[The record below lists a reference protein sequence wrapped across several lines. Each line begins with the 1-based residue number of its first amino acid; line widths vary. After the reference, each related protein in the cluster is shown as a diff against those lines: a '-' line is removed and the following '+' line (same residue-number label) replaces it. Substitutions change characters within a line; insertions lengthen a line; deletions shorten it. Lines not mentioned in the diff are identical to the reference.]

1 MTKYNN
7 FDFQNFYKKYSDLDS
22 EKLLRIMIKDI
33 FYKKIAV
40 TSSFGAE
47 SAVILHL
54 VSQIKKNIPVI
65 FLNTEKLFPETLKY
79 LKNFKEKIKF
89 N

>member
-1 MTKYNN
+1 MIKYNN
-7 FDFQNFYKKYSDLDS
+7 FDFQNFYKKYSNLDS

-54 VSQIKKNIPVI
+54 VSQIKK
-65 FLNTEKLFPETLKY
+65 TY
-79 LKNFKEKIKF
+79 LVFF
-89 N
+89 

>member
-1 MTKYNN
+1 MIKYNN
-7 FDFQNFYKKYSDLDS
+7 FDFQNFYKKYSNLDS
-22 EKLLRIMIKDI
+22 EKLLKIMIKNI

-54 VSQIKKNIPVI
+54 VSRINNDIPII
-65 FLNTEKLFPETLKY
+65 FLNTGKLFPETLKY
-79 LKNFKEKIKF
+79 LNQSKII
-89 N
+89 